1 MSIFNNIS
9 QNKLKTHLDTTIENY
24 NRSQK
29 APTDPKLAFVN
40 DALLQVKSMNCP
52 EHQKLTI
59 LLNQLMQD
67 IMNMDFV
74 KQMILDVNETM
85 AMAESIAASGEEN
98 AAAIEEISALVQES
112 VKHSEDATGTAA
124 DGKKLS
130 ETTLKKIEDAFENVK
145 QAHAMILDVNK
156 QAEEID
162 SLIAIISSIANQTN
176 LLALN
181 ASIEAARAGDA
192 GKGFAVVASEI
203 KSLSQNVSESV
214 KYIDDQ
220 LNIMKSG
227 IKTSSDSMK
236 MITEK
241 FTGCRTDVD
250 ELFHKVENINDSAQ
264 EINSNMQQIMSSIEE
279 QTAST
284 EELSTSLEIINEK
297 TINLRENCN
306 KTGKGF
312 YDISKQV
319 NANRVMNIDM
329 TDTIDPAHALEFCI
343 TDHMHWKWRIYNLLL
358 GYEKI
363 DNNSVGN
370 HHTCRLGN
378 WIERFGSKI
387 PMLSQ
392 DISDIEAPH
401 SRLHNIAAEAVVAYN
416 RGDIEQAEALLIEI
430 DITSSEVIKILKNM
444 ISHINKK

>member
-9 QNKLKTHLDTTIENY
+9 QNKLQHYLDTTIENY
-24 NRSQK
+24 NRDEKIAVDS
-29 APTDPKLAFVN
+29 KLAFVG
-40 DALLQVKSMNCP
+40 DAITQVKSMNCP

-59 LLNQLMQD
+59 LLNQLMQN

-112 VKHSEDATGTAA
+112 VKHAEDATQTASS
-124 DGKKLS
+124 GKELS
-130 ETTLKKIEDAFENVK
+130 GITLDKIEDAFENIK
-145 QAHAMILDVNK
+145 QAHTMIIDVNK

-162 SLIAIISSIANQTN
+162 SLIEIISSIANQTN

-203 KSLSQNVSESV
+203 KSLSQNVAESV
-214 KYIDDQ
+214 NYIDDQ
-220 LNIMKSG
+220 LNIMKGG
-227 IKTSSDSMK
+227 IKNSSDSMK

-241 FTGCRTDVD
+241 FSGCRGDVD
-250 ELFHKVENINDSAQ
+250 DLFKKVE
-264 EINSNMQQIMSSIEE
+264 EINFTVHEINGNMQQIMSSIEE

-284 EELSTSLEIINEK
+284 EELSTSLEVINEK
-297 TINLRENCN
+297 TIHLREDCN

-312 YDISKQV
+312 YDISNQV

-329 TDTIDPAHALEFCI
+329 MDMVDSSDALNFCI

-358 GYEKI
+358 GYEHI
-363 DNNSVGN
+363 DNNGVGN
-370 HHTCRLGN
+370 HHTCRLGK
-378 WIERFGSKI
+378 WIESIGKTI
-387 PMLSQ
+387 PALSQ
-392 DISDIEAPH
+392 DISEIESPH
-401 SRLHNIAAEAVVAYN
+401 SKLHTITADAVIAYN
-416 RGDIEQAEALLIEI
+416 RGDISQAEQLLIEI
-430 DITSSEVIKILKNM
+430 DIASSEVIKLLKNM
-444 ISHINKK
+444 ISKVK